1 MQPVS
6 QREYARRRGVRHSA
20 VQRAISE
27 GRITTLPDGRI
38 DPAMA
43 DRQWSENTITPE
55 GDGGKLL
62 RARTVYMVSKARL
75 ADMQLKR
82 LSGELLPAAE
92 VKIAAFNA
100 SRRIR
105 DACMNIPTRC
115 CGAVAAEIRRAI
127 EEMGMPGEMA
137 TRLNL
142 AAVETILSGEIRTV
156 LSMLSDSFE
165 KESVDENETE
175 QERMNRSCGR
185 HRTCPSGASGSA
197 NWKERRL
204 ARSRPL
210 WKSERLGA
218 RPQGR
223 HWSSGQMRRRQPNSR
238 QRSAKRNE
246 GWIRSAVGSNWP
258 VRKLRRLE
266 DEERR
271 QRVEQQQARRA
282 AVAANIGQ
290 HAAAVDRIF
299 EQAAE
304 HLQAVEGL
312 LNEYRLAGGAFHRSL
327 KGCTTRAAL
336 ATGMRPYIE
345 TAFVGGHEHLRPLA
359 EQLAALG
366 TMPGA
371 DERLAEHAQ
380 GA

>member
-38 DPAMA
+38 DPALA
-43 DRQWSENTITPE
+43 DRQWSENTITAE

-62 RARTVYMVSKARL
+62 RARTIYMVSKARL

-137 TRLNL
+137 TKLNL

-165 KESVDENETE
+165 KEKSADENETSK
-175 QERMNRSCGR
+175 NG
-185 HRTCPSGASGSA
+185 
-197 NWKERRL
+197 
-204 ARSRPL
+204 
-210 WKSERLGA
+210 
-218 RPQGR
+218 
-223 HWSSGQMRRRQPNSR
+223 
-238 QRSAKRNE
+238 
-246 GWIRSAVGSNWP
+246 
-258 VRKLRRLE
+258 
-266 DEERR
+266 
-271 QRVEQQQARRA
+271 
-282 AVAANIGQ
+282 
-290 HAAAVDRIF
+290 
-299 EQAAE
+299 
-304 HLQAVEGL
+304 
-312 LNEYRLAGGAFHRSL
+312 
-327 KGCTTRAAL
+327 
-336 ATGMRPYIE
+336 
-345 TAFVGGHEHLRPLA
+345 
-359 EQLAALG
+359 
-366 TMPGA
+366 
-371 DERLAEHAQ
+371 
-380 GA
+380 